1 MNNAKTNLGTI
12 LGLSVILVPIQ
23 ALLGQ
28 LIGVAAGRKTGY
40 FPPTGEW
47 RSLVAHLL
55 WEQRVAGS
63 NPVSP
68 TNGRRRGPGA
78 Q

>member
-1 MNNAKTNLGTI
+1 MMFRLG
-12 LGLSVILVPIQ
+12 
-23 ALLGQ
+23 
-28 LIGVAAGRKTGY
+28 AAIV
-40 FPPTGEW
+40 GEW

-68 TNGRRRGPGA
+68 TTFFGIDLA
-78 Q
+78 DE

>member
-1 MNNAKTNLGTI
+1 MLGDSPGFVLI
-12 LGLSVILVPIQ
+12 HRASKKKLVKNTFIIQ
-23 ALLGQ
+23 IEYDL
-28 LIGVAAGRKTGY
+28 
-40 FPPTGEW
+40 GEW

-68 TNGRRRGPGA
+68 TNSKK
-78 Q
+78 

>member
-1 MNNAKTNLGTI
+1 M
-12 LGLSVILVPIQ
+12 
-23 ALLGQ
+23 
-28 LIGVAAGRKTGY
+28 AAPERAEGCRV
-40 FPPTGEW
+40 GEW

-68 TNGRRRGPGA
+68 TIILDLIIQLMLKAKFAPILPVQELCRKNCGFGLRTA
-78 Q
+78 

>member
-1 MNNAKTNLGTI
+1 MI
-12 LGLSVILVPIQ
+12 
-23 ALLGQ
+23 
-28 LIGVAAGRKTGY
+28 
-40 FPPTGEW
+40 GEW

-68 TNGRRRGPGA
+68 TSLGGDRFTSRSPEGAKDGGPGGIRTPNLA
-78 Q
+78 VMSGRLYR

>member
-1 MNNAKTNLGTI
+1 MMVQ
-12 LGLSVILVPIQ
+12 S
-23 ALLGQ
+23 
-28 LIGVAAGRKTGY
+28 GVDEV
-40 FPPTGEW
+40 GEW

-68 TNGRRRGPGA
+68 TITNSAPSE
-78 Q
+78 